1 MPTIKDHI
9 KIKSIIGQAV
19 ITNKISPGV
28 ASCSVE
34 SIAKWYKTAK
44 TKPQR
49 R

>member
-28 ASCSVE
+28 ASCWVTT
-34 SIAKWYKTAK
+34 ITKWYNTAN
-44 TKPQR
+44 TNPQR

>member
-28 ASCSVE
+28 ASAVDD
-34 SIAKWYKTAK
+34 
-44 TKPQR
+44 
-49 R
+49 